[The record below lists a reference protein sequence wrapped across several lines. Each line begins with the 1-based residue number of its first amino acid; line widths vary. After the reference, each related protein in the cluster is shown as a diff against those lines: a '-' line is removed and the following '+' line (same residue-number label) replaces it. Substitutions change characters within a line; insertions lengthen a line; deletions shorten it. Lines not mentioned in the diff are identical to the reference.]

1 MTCFRLLLKSPSW
14 QSVLMLVRG
23 AAADSAPTVP
33 DSGPVASYAV
43 ASDPFD
49 LPPTLAPSDGVQG
62 GTVIINGYAWGG

>member
-1 MTCFRLLLKSPSW
+1 
-14 QSVLMLVRG
+14 MLVRG